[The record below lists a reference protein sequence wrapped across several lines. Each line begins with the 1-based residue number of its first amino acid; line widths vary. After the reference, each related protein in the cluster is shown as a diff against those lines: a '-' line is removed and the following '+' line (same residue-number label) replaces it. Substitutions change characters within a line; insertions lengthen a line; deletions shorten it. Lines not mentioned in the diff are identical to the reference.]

1 MNPDVTAP
9 ALERLDSEQIDHLLE
24 AIASYDRAMRTR
36 GLDYV
41 SRGRVGPIAM
51 ARWLF
56 GAQVR
61 GTQVYTCWWRYDDFD
76 WQGDVPAP

>member
-1 MNPDVTAP
+1 MNSDVTAP
-9 ALERLDSEQIDHLLE
+9 AVERLDSEQIEHLVE
-24 AIASYDRAMRTR
+24 AIAGYERAMRTR

-51 ARWLF
+51 APGLF

-61 GTQVYTCWWRYDDFD
+61 GTQVYTCWWQIGRAH
-76 WQGDVPAP
+76 V